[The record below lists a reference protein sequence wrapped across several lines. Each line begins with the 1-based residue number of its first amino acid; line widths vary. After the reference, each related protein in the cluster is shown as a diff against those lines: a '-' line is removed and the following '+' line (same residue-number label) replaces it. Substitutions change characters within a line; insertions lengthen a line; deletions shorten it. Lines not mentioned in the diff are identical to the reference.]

1 MYNLYFPMQN
11 IEQEHIYSVSELN
24 KEVYQL
30 LSSTFGVVWIEG
42 EISNYLRSSAGHIYF
57 SLKDEHSQIRCA
69 MFRQQNQLVSFPIED
84 GKQIL
89 ARARV
94 GLYQPRGEYQLIVD
108 YIEEAGEGLLRQRFE
123 LLKSKLQQEGLFDSS
138 NKLPLP
144 EFPQTLG
151 VITSPSGAAIQD
163 IFNIMNRRFPCI
175 NVIVYPTLV
184 QGREATQQI
193 SKAIEIANERNEC
206 DLLILARGGGS
217 LEDLWCFNEEQVAR
231 AMFDSSIPIVSG
243 IGHET
248 DVTIADLVADY
259 RAPTPSGAAEIALPD
274 TDEIQ
279 QRLRNFNRQFFN
291 TMKLLLA
298 MVKQKCLSLDA
309 KLQQKHPISILEQ
322 YSQRLDLALQGMKAS
337 PREYVTRTSNRINV
351 LNACLIRSS
360 PLSLHQNMQSKVTN
374 IHRRLIVATQGIFGN
389 TEQLFSIIV
398 AKLDGTSPLNVLG
411 RGYAYVVD
419 PDTQRNIKSVRQ
431 IKVGSTIKTR
441 LKDGSFG
448 SKISSVDP
456 IEPKIKH

>member
-1 MYNLYFPMQN
+1 MQN

-108 YIEEAGEGLLRQRFE
+108 YIEEAGEGLLRQCFE
-123 LLKSKLQQEGLFDSS
+123 LLKNKLQQEGLFDSS

-151 VITSPSGAAIQD
+151 IITSPSGAAIQD
-163 IFNIMNRRFPCI
+163 IFNIMNRRFPYI

-206 DLLILARGGGS
+206 ALLILTRGGGS

-231 AMFDSSIPIVSG
+231 AMFDSTIPIISG

-259 RAPTPSGAAEIALPD
+259 RAPTPSGAAEIAVPD
-274 TDEIQ
+274 ADEIQ
-279 QRLRNFNRQFFN
+279 QRLSNFNKQLLN
-291 TMKLLLA
+291 TMQLLSA
-298 MVKQKCLSLDA
+298 MIRQKYLSLDA
-309 KLQQKHPISILEQ
+309 KLQLKHPMSILEQ
-322 YSQRLDLALQGMKAS
+322 YNQRLDLALQGMKAS
-337 PREYVTRTSNRINV
+337 PRDYVTSISNRINV
-351 LNACLIRSS
+351 LHAWLLRSN
-360 PLSLHQNMQSKVTN
+360 PLSMHQNIQSTVT
-374 IHRRLIVATQGIFGN
+374 HTYRRLIVATQGIVSN
-389 TEQLFSIIV
+389 KEQSLSITV
-398 AKLDGTSPLNVLG
+398 AKLDGASPLNVLG
-411 RGYAYVVD
+411 RGYAYVLD
-419 PDTQRNIKSVRQ
+419 PGTQRNIKSVRQ
-431 IKVGSTIKTR
+431 VKVGSTIKTR

-448 SKISSVDP
+448 AKISSVEP
-456 IEPKIKH
+456 LEPKIKH

>member
-1 MYNLYFPMQN
+1 MYNLYSPMQN

-108 YIEEAGEGLLRQRFE
+108 YIEEAGEGLLRQCFE
-123 LLKSKLQQEGLFDSS
+123 LLKNKLQQEGLFDSS

-151 VITSPSGAAIQD
+151 IITSPSGAAIQD
-163 IFNIMNRRFPCI
+163 IFNIMNRRFPYI

-206 DLLILARGGGS
+206 ALLILTRGGGS

-231 AMFDSSIPIVSG
+231 AMFDSTIPIISG

-259 RAPTPSGAAEIALPD
+259 RAPTPSGAAEIAVPD
-274 TDEIQ
+274 ADEIQ
-279 QRLRNFNRQFFN
+279 QRLSNFNKQLLN
-291 TMKLLLA
+291 TMQLLSA
-298 MVKQKCLSLDA
+298 MIRQKYLSLDA
-309 KLQQKHPISILEQ
+309 KLQLKHPMSILEQ
-322 YSQRLDLALQGMKAS
+322 YNQRLDLALQGMKAS
-337 PREYVTRTSNRINV
+337 PRDYVTSISNRINV
-351 LNACLIRSS
+351 LHAWLLRSN
-360 PLSLHQNMQSKVTN
+360 PLSMHQNIQSTVT
-374 IHRRLIVATQGIFGN
+374 HTYRRLIVATQGIVSN
-389 TEQLFSIIV
+389 KEQSLSITV
-398 AKLDGTSPLNVLG
+398 AKLDGASPLNVLG
-411 RGYAYVVD
+411 RGYAYVLD
-419 PDTQRNIKSVRQ
+419 PGTQRNIKSVRQ
-431 IKVGSTIKTR
+431 VKVGSTIKTR

-448 SKISSVDP
+448 AKISSVEP
-456 IEPKIKH
+456 LEPKIKH

>member
-1 MYNLYFPMQN
+1 MDTIN
-11 IEQEHIYSVSELN
+11 QEHIYSVSELN

-42 EISNYLRSSAGHIYF
+42 EISNYLKSSAGHVYF

-69 MFRQQNQLVSFPIED
+69 MFRQQNQLVSFPVED

-123 LLKSKLQQEGLFDSS
+123 LLKSKLQQEGLFDSN
-138 NKLPLP
+138 NKLSLP

-151 VITSPSGAAIQD
+151 IITSPSGAAIQD
-163 IFNIMNRRFPCI
+163 ILTIMNRRFPCI

-193 SKAIEIANERNEC
+193 SKAIKIANERNEC
-206 DLLILARGGGS
+206 ELLILARGGGS
-217 LEDLWCFNEEQVAR
+217 LEDLWCFNEEQVAQ
-231 AMFDSSIPIVSG
+231 AIFNSTIPIISG

-274 TDEIQ
+274 ADEIQ
-279 QRLRNFNRQFFN
+279 QRLRSFNSQLFN

-298 MVKQKCLSLDA
+298 MVKQKFLSLDA

-322 YSQRLDLALQGMKAS
+322 YNQRLDFALQRMKVS
-337 PREYVTRTSNRINV
+337 PKEHVTRASNRINV
-351 LNACLIRSS
+351 LDACLIRSS
-360 PLSLHQNMQSKVTN
+360 PLSMHQNMQSRVTDT
-374 IHRRLIVATQGIFGN
+374 HRKLVVATRDIFSN
-389 TEQLFSIIV
+389 TEQLLSVIV
-398 AKLDGTSPLNVLG
+398 AKLDGASPLNVLG

-419 PDTQRNIKSVRQ
+419 PATRKNIKSVRQ
-431 IKVGSTIKTR
+431 VKVGSTIKAR
-441 LKDGSFG
+441 LKDGSFDA
-448 SKISSVDP
+448 KISSVDP
-456 IEPKIKH
+456 LEPNN

>member
-1 MYNLYFPMQN
+1 
-11 IEQEHIYSVSELN
+11 
-24 KEVYQL
+24 
-30 LSSTFGVVWIEG
+30 
-42 EISNYLRSSAGHIYF
+42 
-57 SLKDEHSQIRCA
+57 

-89 ARARV
+89 AKARV

-123 LLKSKLQQEGLFDSS
+123 LLKNTLHQEGLFDSS
-138 NKLPLP
+138 HKLPLP
-144 EFPQTLG
+144 EFPQTIG

-322 YSQRLDLALQGMKAS
+322 YNQRLDLALQGMKAS
-337 PREYVTRTSNRINV
+337 PREYVSRTSNRINV

-374 IHRRLIVATQGIFGN
+374 IHRRLIVATQGIFSN
-389 TEQLFSIIV
+389 TEQLFSVIV

-419 PDTQRNIKSVRQ
+419 PDTLRNIKSVRQ

-448 SKISSVDP
+448 AKISSVDP

>member
-1 MYNLYFPMQN
+1 MDN
-11 IEQEHIYSVSELN
+11 INQEHIYSVSELN

-30 LSSTFGVVWIEG
+30 LSSTLGVVWIEG
-42 EISNYLRSSAGHIYF
+42 EISNYLKSSAGHVYF
-57 SLKDEHSQIRCA
+57 SLKDERSQIRCA
-69 MFRQQNQLVSFPIED
+69 MFRQQNQLVSFPVED

-108 YIEEAGEGLLRQRFE
+108 YIEEAGEGLLRQCFE
-123 LLKSKLQQEGLFDSS
+123 LLKNKLQQEGLFDSS

-151 VITSPSGAAIQD
+151 IITSPSGAAIQD
-163 IFNIMNRRFPCI
+163 IFNIMNRRFPYI

-206 DLLILARGGGS
+206 ALLILTRGGGS

-231 AMFDSSIPIVSG
+231 AMFDSTIPIISG

-259 RAPTPSGAAEIALPD
+259 RAPTPSGAAEIAVPD
-274 TDEIQ
+274 ADEIQ
-279 QRLRNFNRQFFN
+279 QRLSNFNKQLLN
-291 TMKLLLA
+291 TMQLLSA
-298 MVKQKCLSLDA
+298 MIRQKYLSLDA
-309 KLQQKHPISILEQ
+309 KLQLKHPMSILEQ
-322 YSQRLDLALQGMKAS
+322 YNQRLDLALQGMKAS
-337 PREYVTRTSNRINV
+337 PRDYVTSISNRINV
-351 LNACLIRSS
+351 LHAWLLRSN
-360 PLSLHQNMQSKVTN
+360 PLSMHQNIQSTVT
-374 IHRRLIVATQGIFGN
+374 HTYRRLIVATQGIVSN
-389 TEQLFSIIV
+389 KEQSLSITV
-398 AKLDGTSPLNVLG
+398 AKLDGASPLNVLG
-411 RGYAYVVD
+411 RGYAYVLD
-419 PDTQRNIKSVRQ
+419 PGTQRNIKSVRQ
-431 IKVGSTIKTR
+431 VKVGSTIKTR

-448 SKISSVDP
+448 AKISSVEP
-456 IEPKIKH
+456 LEPKIKH

>member
-279 QRLRNFNRQFFN
+279 QQLRNFNKELHN
-291 TMKLLLA
+291 NMKLFSA
-298 MVKQKCLSLDA
+298 VVRQKCLSLDA
-309 KLQQKHPISILEQ
+309 KLQQNHPMSILEQ
-322 YSQRLDLALQGMKAS
+322 YNQRLDLALLGIKTS
-337 PREYVTRTSNRINV
+337 PNEYIARISNRIN
-351 LNACLIRSS
+351 LMHTCLLGSN
-360 PLSLHQNMQSKVTN
+360 PLSKNQKMQSKLADTY
-374 IHRRLIVATQGIFGN
+374 RRLIVARERILAIKN
-389 TEQLFSIIV
+389 SH
-398 AKLDGTSPLNVLG
+398 SPLLLQNWTG
-411 RGYAYVVD
+411 
-419 PDTQRNIKSVRQ
+419 P
-431 IKVGSTIKTR
+431 
-441 LKDGSFG
+441 
-448 SKISSVDP
+448 P
-456 IEPKIKH
+456 H

>member
-1 MYNLYFPMQN
+1 M
-11 IEQEHIYSVSELN
+11 
-24 KEVYQL
+24 
-30 LSSTFGVVWIEG
+30 
-42 EISNYLRSSAGHIYF
+42 
-57 SLKDEHSQIRCA
+57 
-69 MFRQQNQLVSFPIED
+69 
-84 GKQIL
+84 
-89 ARARV
+89 
-94 GLYQPRGEYQLIVD
+94 
-108 YIEEAGEGLLRQRFE
+108 
-123 LLKSKLQQEGLFDSS
+123 
-138 NKLPLP
+138 PLP

-151 VITSPSGAAIQD
+151 VVTSPSGAAIQD

-231 AMFDSSIPIVSG
+231 AMFNSSIPIVSG

-309 KLQQKHPISILEQ
+309 KLQRKHPISILEQ

-337 PREYVTRTSNRINV
+337 PREYVSRTSNRINV

-374 IHRRLIVATQGIFGN
+374 IHRRLIVATQGIFSN
-389 TEQLFSIIV
+389 TEQLFSVIV

>member
-1 MYNLYFPMQN
+1 MDN
-11 IEQEHIYSVSELN
+11 IDQEHIYSVSELN

-42 EISNYLRSSAGHIYF
+42 EISNFLRSSAGHVYF
-57 SLKDEHSQIRCA
+57 SLKDEISQIRCA

-123 LLKSKLQQEGLFDSS
+123 RLKSKLQQEGLFDST

-163 IFNIMNRRFPCI
+163 IFNIMRRRFPCI

-193 SKAIEIANERNEC
+193 SRAIEIANERNEC
-206 DLLILARGGGS
+206 EVLILARGGGS

-231 AMFDSSIPIVSG
+231 AMFHSQIPIISG

-259 RAPTPSGAAEIALPD
+259 RAPTPSGAAEVALPD
-274 TDEIQ
+274 ADDIL
-279 QRLRNFNRQFFN
+279 QRLQNFNRQFYN

-298 MVKQKCLSLDA
+298 MVRQKCLSLDA
-309 KLQQKHPISILEQ
+309 QLQQQHPISILEQ
-322 YSQRLDLALQGMKAS
+322 YNQRLDLALQRIKSS
-337 PREYVTRTSNRINV
+337 PREYLAKTSSRINV
-351 LNACLIRSS
+351 LNACLFRSS
-360 PLSLHQNMQSKVTN
+360 PLSMDQNMKSEVTALY
-374 IHRRLIVATQGIFGN
+374 RRLIVATRGILGN
-389 TEQLFSIIV
+389 TEQLLSIAV
-398 AKLDGTSPLNVLG
+398 AKLDGVSPLNALG

-419 PDTQRNIKSVRQ
+419 PGTQRNIKSIRQ
-431 IKVGSTIKTR
+431 IKVGSTVKAR

-448 SKISSVDP
+448 AKISSVDP
-456 IEPKIKH
+456 IKPKNRD

>member
-1 MYNLYFPMQN
+1 MDN
-11 IEQEHIYSVSELN
+11 INQEHIYSVSELN

-42 EISNYLRSSAGHIYF
+42 EISNYLKSSAGHVYF
-57 SLKDEHSQIRCA
+57 SLKDERSQIRCA
-69 MFRQQNQLVSFPIED
+69 MFRQQNQLVSFPVED

-94 GLYQPRGEYQLIVD
+94 SLYQPRGEYQLIVD

-206 DLLILARGGGS
+206 ELLILTRGGGS

-231 AMFDSSIPIVSG
+231 AMFDSTIPIVSG

-259 RAPTPSGAAEIALPD
+259 RAPTPSGAAEIAVPD
-274 TDEIQ
+274 ADEIQ
-279 QRLRNFNRQFFN
+279 QRLSNFNKQLLN
-291 TMKLLLA
+291 TMQLLSA
-298 MVKQKCLSLDA
+298 MVRQKYLSLDA
-309 KLQQKHPISILEQ
+309 KLQLKHPMSILEQ
-322 YSQRLDLALQGMKAS
+322 YNQRLDLALQGMKAS
-337 PREYVTRTSNRINV
+337 PREYVTSISNRINV
-351 LNACLIRSS
+351 LHAWLLRSS
-360 PLSLHQNMQSKVTN
+360 PLSMHQNIQSTVTDTY
-374 IHRRLIVATQGIFGN
+374 RRLIVATQGIVSN
-389 TEQLFSIIV
+389 KEQSLSITV
-398 AKLDGTSPLNVLG
+398 AKLDGASPLNVLG
-411 RGYAYVVD
+411 RGYAYVLD
-419 PDTQRNIKSVRQ
+419 PGTQRNIKSVRQ
-431 IKVGSTIKTR
+431 VKVGSTIKAR

-448 SKISSVDP
+448 AKISSVDP
-456 IEPKIKH
+456 LGPKIKH